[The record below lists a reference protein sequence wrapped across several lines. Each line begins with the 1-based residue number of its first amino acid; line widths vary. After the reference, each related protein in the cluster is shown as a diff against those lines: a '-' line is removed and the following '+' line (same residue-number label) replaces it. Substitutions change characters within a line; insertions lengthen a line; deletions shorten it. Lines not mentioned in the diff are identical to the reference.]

1 MHTVSY
7 VSLFRCF
14 VSFRRFFAPF
24 SVGAVKLPVPDVA
37 HTGAKAAE
45 ATASELAAVHRS
57 ALRTN

>member
-1 MHTVSY
+1 M
-7 VSLFRCF
+7 
-14 VSFRRFFAPF
+14 
-24 SVGAVKLPVPDVA
+24 PDVA